1 VPAVPTASSGSHAV
15 RAAVRCLLL
24 AALLYAVPAAA
35 DFGTRGGQAPANI
48 DAVAEILRQDPFD
61 LELLISYGTSKGG
74 SAGHLALAIR
84 DQAAG
89 DDMVYSANFYAD
101 RTPEHDKHFY
111 TDDLMVAI
119 PKREYLFATTS
130 SLGGKASFGLDFGE
144 IYKRSVIGVRVHGVP
159 AAEKAA
165 LVAFFKRVNDDYHN
179 RVGTTEY
186 HDGEIKY
193 DYLRFNCA
201 KTIGAGFKYG
211 AGYRDLD
218 VTSARFFSRRKLV
231 VAANAN
237 IPTEM
242 AMKLM
247 AEWNRRGYRMDA
259 VLYQKYEGSTYVD
272 PHEDEKVEFKDL
284 PDRFPSVLSRDFRKE
299 QGEYEDFDNLFAIYV
314 LSNMRKYNVRV
325 NDGTKLLEIAPN
337 ERPMTYAEAAEIAAK
352 SAASDSDRFSRRGSL
367 PPSGTDIGA
376 PADAAV
382 KPPTSAGAP
391 TLSRFRSPDDG
402 WLDLSA
408 FLDTAYGFVPLVIP
422 ITEPAVGYGA
432 VGALVF
438 IDKPKVESTVAGF
451 GRPNL
456 SVIAGLGTENGTKG
470 VFAGDLRHWQGDRV
484 KSLVG
489 GVDASVNLDY
499 YGLGRDDTLRNDPRT
514 YNMEVQGGVAQGKY
528 RLGDSPN
535 WIGLGYVLATTII
548 SFDALPG
555 LPGIPDFKQDARIA
569 GLLPSFT
576 YDSRDNVFTPTGG
589 TYLDAS
595 AGLFSTALGGSED
608 FQRVALTGIHYAPL
622 DPKLTFGVR
631 GTAQA
636 SYGDVPFYLRP
647 FISLRGVAAMRYQ
660 GDQTAEVEAELRWQF
675 WRRFSLVAF
684 GGTGTAWSEFER
696 KETKVSV
703 VSGGVGL
710 RYELA
715 EKYGLHV
722 GLDLAFGPNSPV
734 IYVQF
739 GNAWMRP

>member
-1 VPAVPTASSGSHAV
+1 MNAVAWCAATALMLAV
-15 RAAVRCLLL
+15 NAV
-24 AALLYAVPAAA
+24 AA
-35 DFGTRGGQAPANI
+35 DFGTKGGAEPANI
-48 DAVAEILRQDPFD
+48 HAIAEVLRQDPYD
-61 LELLISYGTSKGG
+61 MELLISYGTSRGG

-84 DQAAG
+84 DQVAG
-89 DDMVYSANFYAD
+89 DDTVYSANFYAD
-101 RTPEHDKHFY
+101 RSPEHEVGFY

-119 PKREYLFATTS
+119 PKKEYLFRTNS

-144 IYKRSVIGVRVHGVP
+144 IYKRSVIGLRVHGVP

-165 LVAFFKRVNDDYHN
+165 LAAYFKRINDDYHN
-179 RVGTTEY
+179 RVRSTEY
-186 HDGEIKY
+186 HDDEIKY

-201 KTIGAGFKYG
+201 KSIGAAFKHG
-211 AGYRDLD
+211 AGYRDLE
-218 VTSARFFSRRKLV
+218 VTAARIFSRRRLA

-247 AEWNRRGYRMDA
+247 EEWSGRGYRMDV
-259 VLYQKYEGSTYVD
+259 VLYEKYEGSTYVD
-272 PHEDEKVEFKDL
+272 PHEDEKVAFKDL
-284 PDRFPSVLSRDFRKE
+284 PNRFPSVLSRDFRRD
-299 QGEYEDFDNLFAIYV
+299 QGQYEDFDNLFAMYV
-314 LSNMRKYNVRV
+314 LYNMRSYSVRV
-325 NDGTKLLEIAPN
+325 NDGTKLLEIAQS
-337 ERPMTYAEAAEIAAK
+337 ERPMAYAEAAELAAK
-352 SAASDSDRFSRRGSL
+352 SAASDSDSFSRRRSFQR
-367 PPSGTDIGA
+367 SGTEIGA
-376 PADAAV
+376 PTGTAAAE
-382 KPPTSAGAP
+382 SATPAGSP
-391 TLSRFRSPDDG
+391 TLSKFRSPDDG

-438 IDKPKVESTVAGF
+438 IDKPEVESAVAGF

-470 VFAGDLRHWQGDRV
+470 VFAGDLRHWLGDRV

-489 GVDASVNLDY
+489 GVDASVNLDF
-499 YGLGRDDTLRNDPRT
+499 YGFGQDDALRNNPRT

-535 WIGLGYVLATTII
+535 WVGLGYVLATTRI

-555 LPGIPDFKQDARIA
+555 LPGVPDFKRDARIA
-569 GLLPSFT
+569 GLLPSLT
-576 YDSRDNVFTPTGG
+576 YDSRDNVFTPVSG

-595 AGLFSTALGGSED
+595 AGFFSTALGGSED
-608 FQRVALTGIHYAPL
+608 FQRVNLTGIHYWPL
-622 DPKLTFGVR
+622 NPIFTFGVR

-636 SYGDVPFYLRP
+636 SFGDVPFYLRP

-675 WRRFSLVAF
+675 WQRFSLVAF
-684 GGTGTAWSEFER
+684 AGTGTAWSEFER

-703 VSGGVGL
+703 VSGGVGF